1 MGLFST
7 VIEWNEQG
15 SEELI
20 FWKWEDSEIKRGSR
34 LVIKAGQD
42 AIFLANG
49 KIEGIFKDEGIY
61 DIESEITPFLS
72 TLKGVK
78 FGFRSG
84 MRAEILFV
92 NTKEFTV
99 KWGTFNPVY
108 IKTSQFE
115 GGIPIRAHGTFSC
128 KVSDYIDLID
138 KVAGINSEFRVDD
151 IRDRVVSE
159 LSPLLMKWISA
170 EGKDIFNLQE
180 NSEAISK
187 GIREDLDMKMRIDGI
202 TITKFNVQSFSYP
215 DNIWEKMNSGK

>member
-15 SEELI
+15 NEEQI
-20 FWKWEDSEIKRGSR
+20 FWKWNDSEIKRGSR

-42 AIFLANG
+42 AIFIADG
-49 KIEGIFKDEGIY
+49 RIEGIFEDEGVY
-61 DIESEITPFLS
+61 DIESDIVPFLS
-72 TLKGVK
+72 TLKGFK
-78 FGFRSG
+78 FGFKSG
-84 MRAEILFV
+84 MRAEVLFV

-108 IKTSQFE
+108 IKTPQFA
-115 GGIPIRAHGTFSC
+115 GGIPIRANGTFNC
-128 KVSDYIDLID
+128 KVSDYITLID
-138 KVAGINSEFRVDD
+138 KVAGINNDYRVED

-180 NSEAISK
+180 NSAGISK
-187 GIREDLDMKMRIDGI
+187 GICEDLDMKMRLDGI
-202 TITKFNVQSFSYP
+202 TITGFNIRSFSYP
-215 DNIWEKMNSGK
+215 DNVWEKMNSGK

>member
-72 TLKGVK
+72 T
-78 FGFRSG
+78 
-84 MRAEILFV
+84 
-92 NTKEFTV
+92 
-99 KWGTFNPVY
+99 
-108 IKTSQFE
+108 
-115 GGIPIRAHGTFSC
+115 
-128 KVSDYIDLID
+128 
-138 KVAGINSEFRVDD
+138 
-151 IRDRVVSE
+151 
-159 LSPLLMKWISA
+159 
-170 EGKDIFNLQE
+170 
-180 NSEAISK
+180 
-187 GIREDLDMKMRIDGI
+187 
-202 TITKFNVQSFSYP
+202 
-215 DNIWEKMNSGK
+215 